1 VIYAFLRAVMRTMVN
16 VYLVGLFQVA
26 GLENVPRTGPLVIC
40 ANHSATLDPPM
51 VPAFVPRGDTWS
63 MAKSEY
69 FIRPL
74 SRFIFRAY
82 HAFPV
87 VRHTADR
94 AALKRSFDLL
104 KAGEVLII
112 YPEGTRIESGV
123 LAKPEPG
130 AGFLAQKTGCPVL
143 PVGLTGTRECLP
155 KGARWPRRTRVT
167 ITFGKPFVVPQ
178 KRPDGTRVSHEE
190 ASDAIMLAIAE
201 LLPPEQRGLFSD
213 LDGYRKKLAGVTVA
227 LPRQGEGRGGGPL
240 PT

>member
-1 VIYAFLRAVMRTMVN
+1 MIYAFLRAVMRTMTT
-16 VYLVGLFQVA
+16 VYLVGLFKVV
-26 GLENVPRTGPLVIC
+26 GVENIPRTGPLIIC
-40 ANHSATLDPPM
+40 PNHSATLDPPM

-69 FIRPL
+69 FRRPL
-74 SRFIFRAY
+74 SNFIFRSY

-94 AALKRSFDLL
+94 VALKRSFDLL
-104 KAGEVLII
+104 KAGHVLII

-130 AGFLAQKTGCPVL
+130 AGFLAQKAGCTVL

-167 ITFGKPFVVPQ
+167 ITFGKPFLVPQ
-178 KRPDGTRVSHEE
+178 KRADGTRVSHEE

-201 LLPPEQRGLFSD
+201 LLPPEQRGAYSD
-213 LDGYRKKLAGVTVA
+213 LDLYRKKLAGVTI
-227 LPRQGEGRGGGPL
+227 PSPYRGEG
-240 PT
+240 

>member
-1 VIYAFLRAVMRTMVN
+1 MIYAFLRALMRAMTTVF
-16 VYLVGLFQVA
+16 LAGLFKVV
-26 GLENVPRTGPLVIC
+26 GLENTPRTGPLIIC
-40 ANHSATLDPPM
+40 PNHSATLDPPM

-69 FIRPL
+69 FKRPL
-74 SRFIFRAY
+74 SNFIFRAY

-94 AALKRSFDLL
+94 VALTRSFDLL
-104 KAGEVLII
+104 KAGQVLVI
-112 YPEGTRIESGV
+112 YPEGTRVESGV

-130 AGFLAQKTGCPVL
+130 AGFLAQKAGCPVL

-167 ITFGKPFVVPQ
+167 ITFGKPFLVLQ
-178 KRPDGTRVSHEE
+178 KRADGTRVSHEE

-213 LDGYRKKLAGVTVA
+213 LDSYRKRLAGVTRPA
-227 LPRQGEGRGGGPL
+227 
-240 PT
+240 